1 MKSSQDDEI
10 YLSSKNKRLGLLLWF
25 HLSHVFNQ
33 NIRLNNQHLKQWNL
47 STAQFDMLVQ
57 IGAHERLTQKE
68 LGEKLLVTKGNITQL
83 LSKMEKLGWIERERQ
98 WKTKYLS
105 LTEKGRELYNE
116 VVPKQ
121 EQFQASQ
128 FCNLDREEQLQLL
141 ELLKKATKK
150 DEKEEEA

>member
-68 LGEKLLVTKGNITQL
+68 LGEK
-83 LSKMEKLGWIERERQ
+83 
-98 WKTKYLS
+98 
-105 LTEKGRELYNE
+105 
-116 VVPKQ
+116 
-121 EQFQASQ
+121 
-128 FCNLDREEQLQLL
+128 
-141 ELLKKATKK
+141 
-150 DEKEEEA
+150 